1 MLWQDT
7 LNTQTRQTQLHLRLL
22 PPVSIK
28 TINIWIMEVHTIQL
42 QCIYGE
48 VQTQTTKSH
57 QTSFQECEYFN
68 FVNIPYPTYNQH
80 KLKFLVQHSV
90 NEQTSVHA
98 GIKKKK
104 TDSLGIV

>member
-7 LNTQTRQTQLHLRLL
+7 LNTQTRQTQLHLPLL

-57 QTSFQECEYFN
+57 QTSFQECENFN

-80 KLKFLVQHSV
+80 KLKLLVQLSI
-90 NEQTSVHA
+90 NEQTQYMLA
-98 GIKKKK
+98 LKRKKQIA
-104 TDSLGIV
+104 LE